1 MIAAL
6 KDFYVTITIF
16 LLRLK
21 QIYRK
26 SRYIANNF
34 GDSEWRFYER
44 GFHYGLFT
52 CEVRKVFAKFAVK
65 LFWKAKNVIFQ
76 RFQFLFTHTFG
87 DGEIGFHDFVLT
99 WVNDRFTFFLKK

>member
-16 LLRLK
+16 PLRLK

-26 SRYIANNF
+26 SRLHRQQF
-34 GDSEWRFYER
+34 GDSEWRFYES

-52 CEVRKVFAKFAVK
+52 REVRKIFEKFAVK
-65 LFWKAKNVIFQ
+65 LF
-76 RFQFLFTHTFG
+76 
-87 DGEIGFHDFVLT
+87 
-99 WVNDRFTFFLKK
+99 

>member
-16 LLRLK
+16 PLFK
-21 QIYRK
+21 TDI
-26 SRYIANNF
+26 
-34 GDSEWRFYER
+34 SEI
-44 GFHYGLFT
+44 LFT
-52 CEVRKVFAKFAVK
+52 SPTILVIPNGNSMQADFIIAYLLAMFAKFAVK

-76 RFQFLFTHTFG
+76 RFQFLFAHTFG